1 MNSVCLSSLVLVC
14 TVGAFISNVS
24 CIISTERGASKM
36 KEEEEGVYKSWQLDN
51 TRFVKVKEYR
61 GKLYVDIR
69 EHYEKN
75 GQMLPGKKGIQL
87 SLLQFK
93 VLYFNIRHVDWV
105 IQCCLGEIPVNAT
118 TLGPDEMYLKKTF
131 RFY

>member
-24 CIISTERGASKM
+24 CIISTERGASKETETTAGKEM

-75 GQMLPGKKGIQL
+75 GQMLPGKKGI
-87 SLLQFK
+87 LLNLAQFK
-93 VLYFNIRHVDWV
+93 VLKDAAPEINSV
-105 IQCCLGEIPVNAT
+105 IEQCQGNDANVPIH
-118 TLGPDEMYLKKTF
+118 
-131 RFY
+131 

>member
-75 GQMLPGKKGIQL
+75 GQMLPGKKGI
-87 SLLQFK
+87 LLNLAQFK
-93 VLYFNIRHVDWV
+93 VLKDAAPEINSV
-105 IQCCLGEIPVNAT
+105 IEQCQGNDANVPIH
-118 TLGPDEMYLKKTF
+118 
-131 RFY
+131 